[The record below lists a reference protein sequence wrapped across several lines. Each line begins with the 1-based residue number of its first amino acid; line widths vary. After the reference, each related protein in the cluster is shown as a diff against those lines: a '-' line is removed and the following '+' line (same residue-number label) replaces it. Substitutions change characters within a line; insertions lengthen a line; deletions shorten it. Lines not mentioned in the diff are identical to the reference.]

1 MVTALLLAGGRRGLR
16 GSATRAA
23 SVYERNVWVY
33 RSGWLILA
41 SGLLEPL
48 LYLGSVG
55 LGFGHLVR
63 SIPTAYGEVSYT
75 DYVAPA
81 LLATS
86 AMNGAVYDA
95 TFNVFHKLKFMK
107 LYDAVLATPVRAT
120 DIAAGEVGWS
130 LTRGLI
136 YAIAFIVVMA
146 AAGLIHSAWGVLA
159 LPGAMLIGF
168 CCAGIGVA
176 ATCFMRSWQDFDF
189 VLLATLPMFLFS
201 ATFFPL
207 AAYPSSLQWL
217 VQITP
222 LYNGNV
228 LLRALTLGHVSWVT
242 LAHAAYLAV
251 LGVLGVA
258 LAGRRLERRLLT

>member
-1 MVTALLLAGGRRGLR
+1 MTALVLAGGRRG
-16 GSATRAA
+16 SRAA
-23 SVYERNVWVY
+23 RVYERNVWVY
-33 RSGWLILA
+33 RASWLVLA

-63 SIPTAYGEVSYT
+63 TVPTAYGRIGYT

-95 TFNVFHKLKFMK
+95 TFNVFHKIKYMR

-120 DIAAGEVGWS
+120 DIAAGEVAWS

-136 YAIAFIVVMA
+136 YSVAFLAVMA
-146 AAGLIHSAWGVLA
+146 AAGLIHSAWGLLA
-159 LPGAMLIGF
+159 LPAAVLVGLCFG
-168 CCAGIGVA
+168 GLGVA
-176 ATCFMRSWQDFDF
+176 ATCYMRSWQDFDF

-207 AAYPSSLQWL
+207 AAYPSSLRWV
-217 VQITP
+217 VQATP

-228 LLRALTLGHVSWVT
+228 LMRSLTLGHVGWVT
-242 LAHAAYLAV
+242 LAHAAYLAA
-251 LGVLGVA
+251 LGVLGVVV
-258 LAGRRLERRLLT
+258 AGWRLERRLLK